1 MTTRTSRARRTC
13 LAVPGSSPRFLAK
26 AQTLD
31 VDEVF
36 LDLEDAVAP
45 AQKADARATVAA
57 ALRAGDWGS
66 KVRAVRI
73 NDATTGWAYRDVV
86 DLVEQAGEF
95 LDVIILPKVARPGHI
110 TWLDLLLGQVEQ
122 ATGFPAGRIGIEAQI
137 EDAAGLAAVD
147 EIAAASPRLEALVF
161 GPADFM
167 ASLGM
172 RSLEIGAQPAGYQ
185 GGDAFHYPHLRILV
199 AARARGL
206 QAIDGP
212 YAAIHDAEG
221 LRRNAASVAALGYDG
236 QTAVYDITEHA
247 VYLPNG
253 AILEAHSGMGDL
265 KDDPEHISVRTQ
277 GATPPATYDL
287 KPRETAFHGVQALRM
302 TPVEGSEVYGRA
314 GLLTHS
320 YMLGPKGDSNGC
332 VSIRDYDRFLK
343 AYNDGAFTRLVVVPS
358 LRPAMVASQS

>member
-236 QTAVYDITEHA
+236 KWVLHPDQVEVVNAEFSPAQADYDRAE
-247 VYLPNG
+247 L
-253 AILEAHSGMGDL
+253 ILEAYEYATTVQG
-265 KDDPEHISVRTQ
+265 Q
-277 GATPPATYDL
+277 GA
-287 KPRETAFHGVQALRM
+287 AL
-302 TPVEGSEVYGRA
+302 
-314 GLLTHS
+314 L
-320 YMLGPKGDSNGC
+320 
-332 VSIRDYDRFLK
+332 
-343 AYNDGAFTRLVVVPS
+343 DGEMVDEASRKL
-358 LRPAMVASQS
+358 AMVAAARGRAAGLPRTREFRPS

>member
-1 MTTRTSRARRTC
+1 VTTRASRARRTC
-13 LAVPGSSPRFLAK
+13 LAVPGSSPRFLAR

-57 ALRAGDWGS
+57 ALRAGGWGS

-86 DLVEQAGEF
+86 DIVEQAGEF
-95 LDVIILPKVARPGHI
+95 LDVIVLPKVARPGHI

-122 ATGFPAGRIGIEAQI
+122 AMGLPVGRIGIEAQV
-137 EDAAGLAAVD
+137 EDAAGLAAAD

-172 RSLEIGAQPAGYQ
+172 RSLEIGAQPAGYL

-206 QAIDGP
+206 QAVDGP
-212 YAAIHDAEG
+212 YAAIHDADG

-236 QTAVYDITEHA
+236 KWVLHPDQVEI
-247 VYLPNG
+247 VN
-253 AILEAHSGMGDL
+253 
-265 KDDPEHISVRTQ
+265 
-277 GATPPATYDL
+277 
-287 KPRETAFHGVQALRM
+287 TAFSPAQA
-302 TPVEGSEVYGRA
+302 
-314 GLLTHS
+314 
-320 YMLGPKGDSNGC
+320 
-332 VSIRDYDRFLK
+332 DYDRAELILD
-343 AYNDGAFTRLVVVPS
+343 AYEHATTAGQGAAMLGGEMIDEASRKL
-358 LRPAMVASQS
+358 AMVAAARGRAAGLPRTREFRP